1 MHVNDLGSAIERLM
15 AAGSLAER
23 WSAVTEILA
32 GHGADVVN
40 YAVLNTF
47 EADRAEA
54 SVTQFSTMDPG
65 WIDFYLAER
74 LDLAD
79 PHVAYARE
87 SWLRP
92 YYFDE
97 DMAARLEPDAARVIR
112 LAAEAGLRS
121 QISVIAPDS
130 YRPHE
135 AIGGMTIGSS
145 QTSKQFFAEIAGR
158 EAGLM
163 AIALLFHSL
172 SIGELRREQFGGEK
186 LSPRERDCLT
196 FLSLGERNSRI
207 AERLGIAEVTVE
219 MHLRNARRKLRA
231 GTTAQAMARALV
243 TGEIA
248 I

>member
-1 MHVNDLGSAIERLM
+1 M
-15 AAGSLAER
+15 AAGSLADR
-23 WSAVTEILA
+23 WAAVTEIL
-32 GHGADVVN
+32 GSHGADVIN

-54 SVTQFSTMDPG
+54 RVTQFSTMDPG
-65 WIDFYLAER
+65 WIDFYLTER

-79 PHVAYARE
+79 PHVSYARE

-92 YYFDE
+92 YYFTE
-97 DMAARLEPDAARVIR
+97 EMAARLEPDAARVIR

-130 YRPHE
+130 YRPTE
-135 AIGGMTIGSS
+135 AIGGMTIGCSR
-145 QTSKQFFAEIAGR
+145 TSGQFFADIAGR

-163 AIALLFHSL
+163 AIAMLFHSL
-172 SIGELRREQFGGEK
+172 SIGEIRREQFGGEK
-186 LSPRERDCLT
+186 LTARERDCLT
-196 FLSLGERNSRI
+196 FLALGERTLRI

-219 MHLRNARRKLRA
+219 MHTRNARRKLRA
-231 GTTAQAMARALV
+231 GTTAQAIARALV